1 MKTLANRLPP
11 RALRHQRGSALAE
24 YTIVVTLLVVILLAD
39 PTAIPLLIENI
50 KKAYTA
56 FVYALSAGWI

>member
-1 MKTLANRLPP
+1 MFSNGIRYGLL
-11 RALRHQRGSALAE
+11 G
-24 YTIVVTLLVVILLAD
+24 LLVVILLAD